1 MPFIKHDGLIF
12 EVHAGIFAVSDCI
25 VGYRIHSSDARKR
38 PCCSHNEW
46 RGRLLWSGQHW
57 HVAQP
62 ERDWSDFPCSWPFPK
77 QHTDPYNPEANNRQN
92 IN

>member
-1 MPFIKHDGLIF
+1 MPFTKHDGLIF
-12 EVHAGIFAVSDCI
+12 EVHAGMFSVSDCI
-25 VGYRIHSSDARKR
+25 GRCRIRGLDARKR
-38 PCCSHNEW
+38 PRHSHDEW
-46 RGRLLWSGQHW
+46 RGRLLWSGQHRRM
-57 HVAQP
+57 AKP